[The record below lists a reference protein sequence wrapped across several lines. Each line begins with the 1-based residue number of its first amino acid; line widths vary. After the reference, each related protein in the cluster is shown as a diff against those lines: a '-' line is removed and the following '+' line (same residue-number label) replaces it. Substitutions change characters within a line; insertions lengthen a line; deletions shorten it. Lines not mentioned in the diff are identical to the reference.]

1 VLDTVSISNVDT
13 LDGDALDIFLSNG
26 VTLILEFAPK
36 MARDP
41 CFAWIAQDFPR
52 PKTDGKSIIW
62 ADATHETRLSLNE
75 VLSLLFEPPH
85 SDEAE
90 NAMLKISSA
99 SMLDSETLSIV
110 FNSNNQIMLPISTPK
125 KISASI
131 ELKTDDTKV
140 YCLDDTILSLTD
152 IAAMIVSPCA
162 DSK

>member
-1 VLDTVSISNVDT
+1 MDTVSISNVDT

-26 VTLILEFAPK
+26 VALILEFAPK

-75 VLSLLFEPPH
+75 VLALLFEPPH

-90 NAMLKISSA
+90 NAVLKISSA

-125 KISASI
+125 KISVSI
-131 ELKTDDTKV
+131 DLMIDDATVYRTDGSS
-140 YCLDDTILSLTD
+140 LSLAD